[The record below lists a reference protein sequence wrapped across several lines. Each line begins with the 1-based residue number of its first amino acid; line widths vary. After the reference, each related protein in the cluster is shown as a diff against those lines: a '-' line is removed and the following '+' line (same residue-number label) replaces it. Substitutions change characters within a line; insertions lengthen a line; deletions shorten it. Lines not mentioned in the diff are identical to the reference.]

1 VIELGQF
8 QPTGPTSVALGFFDG
23 VHRGHQALLSR
34 AEVAFTFSNHP
45 ETVLRPDS
53 APPLLT
59 TFAERGQIIESMGR
73 TVVYREFDRDFASM
87 APDRFAREVLRGQ
100 LQAER
105 LVMGPNYRFGH
116 RAAGTPELLR
126 ELGFEITLVDPVEQW
141 GQVISSTGIRQL
153 LTRGRASEAANCM
166 GRPYS
171 WRQTVTRGQQRGR
184 ELGTPTANLPLP
196 EGKVVPALGVYVMQ
210 AELEGSVY
218 NAVANLGIRP
228 TFGQST
234 APLLEVHL
242 LNFEGDLYDR
252 ELTVRFLGRLREER
266 RFDGLESLREQIARD
281 REQALQFFGA

>member
-1 VIELGQF
+1 MIELGQF
-8 QPTGPTSVALGFFDG
+8 RPTGPTSVALGFFDG

-34 AEVAFTFSNHP
+34 AEVAFTFCNHP
-45 ETVLRPDS
+45 ETVLRPDC
-53 APPLLT
+53 APALLT

-87 APDRFAREVLRGQ
+87 APESFAREVLRGQ

-126 ELGFEITLVDPVEQW
+126 ELGFEITLVDPVELW
-141 GQVISSTGIRQL
+141 GRVISSTGIRQL
-153 LTRGRASEAANCM
+153 LTRGRASEAASCM

-171 WRQTVTRGQQRGR
+171 WRQTVARGQRRGR

-196 EGKVVPALGVYVMQ
+196 EGKVVPAMGVYVMQ
-210 AELEGSVY
+210 AELEGTVY
-218 NAVANLGIRP
+218 NAVANLGLRP
-228 TFGQST
+228 TFGQAT
-234 APLLEVHL
+234 APVLEVHL
-242 LNFEGDLYDR
+242 LHFEGDLYDR

-266 RFDGLESLREQIARD
+266 RFDGLDSLREQIARD
-281 REQALQFFGA
+281 REQALQFFGV